1 MIWIFLSSGMF
12 LGWSLGAN
20 DAANIFGTAVSTKML
35 RFKSAAIITSIFV
48 ILGAIISGAGTTHT
62 IGVLGD
68 VNAIAGSFS
77 VSLAAAISVYLLIKR
92 GLPVSVSQAIVG
104 AILGWN
110 LFTSSPT
117 DVSSLL
123 QILSSWVF
131 NPMIAG
137 ALSFTLYLILNRI
150 IKFTKIHLLEIDAL
164 TRYGF
169 ILAAGFGAYSL
180 GANNI
185 AKVVGVFI
193 TSSPFRDIQI
203 FENFRITA
211 LQQLFFAGALSMA
224 AGIISYSH
232 KTIETIGSKIFKLT
246 PISALASVFAVSIT
260 LFIFS
265 SQSIHKL
272 LLTLHIPAVPLVP
285 ISATQAMVGAVIGI
299 ALAKGGSYL
308 NYRIIGKIGIGW
320 LITPVSS
327 ALISLLFLF
336 IMQNVFQQKVFEKI
350 SFEVNAEVIEYL
362 QKENLNTAKIIHL
375 NGISYDNQSSFRQ
388 ALDYVGITSEETIF
402 RIFQAAKI
410 EYFRIDSNYAKEKL
424 NPNEF
429 TQGEIEAVKFL
440 HTESFKHRWQIV
452 EKLSLISEDWRFLF
466 PNPQNLYYNKRLQ
479 EKYEIIFSVFK
490 LR

>member
-1 MIWIFLSSGMF
+1 MLWIFLSSGMF

-20 DAANIFGTAVSTKML
+20 DAANVFGTAVSTKML
-35 RFKSAAIITSIFV
+35 RFRSAAIITSIFL
-48 ILGAIISGAGTTHT
+48 ILGAMISGAGTTHT

-77 VSLAAAISVYLLIKR
+77 VSLAAAISVFLLIKR

-117 DVSSLL
+117 DINSLI
-123 QILSSWVF
+123 QILFSWVF
-131 NPMIAG
+131 NPLIAG
-137 ALSFTLYLILNRI
+137 ALSFVLYLLFNRI
-150 IKFTKIHLLEIDAL
+150 IKFSKIHLLEIDAL

-169 ILAAGFGAYSL
+169 ILAAAFGAYSL

-193 TSSPFRDIQI
+193 TSSPFRDIQVY
-203 FENFRITA
+203 ENFKITA
-211 LQQLFFAGALSMA
+211 LQQLFFTGALSMA
-224 AGIISYSH
+224 AGIISYSR
-232 KTIETIGSKIFKLT
+232 KTIDTIGSKIFRLT
-246 PISALASVFAVSIT
+246 PISALASVFAVSVT
-260 LFIFS
+260 LFAFS
-265 SQSIHKL
+265 SQTLHKI

-285 ISATQAMVGAVIGI
+285 VSVTQAMVGAVIGI

-308 NYRIIGKIGIGW
+308 NYKIIGKISLGW

-327 ALISLLFLF
+327 ALISLLLLF
-336 IMQNVFQQKVFEKI
+336 VMQNVFQQKVFEKI
-350 SFEVNAEVIEYL
+350 SFEVNEQVIKYL
-362 QKENLNTAKIIHL
+362 QSGNLNTTKINHL
-375 NGISYDNQSSFRQ
+375 NGITYDNQSSFRQ
-388 ALDYVGITSEETIF
+388 ALDYVGISSEETIF

-410 EYFRIDSNYAKEKL
+410 ENFRLDSNYAKEKL

-440 HTESFKHRWQIV
+440 HNESYKHRWQVV
-452 EKLSLISEDWRFLF
+452 EKLSLISEDWRFLP
-466 PNPQNLYYNKRLQ
+466 PNPQNIYYNKRLE
-479 EKYEIIFSVFK
+479 EKYEIIFSIFK